1 MAIPAPFGAA
11 PADEIL
17 IVDENL
23 DHSMSPRGSAA
34 WRHLRRN
41 PAFWIGAA
49 AVLVIVTGAAAAPL
63 LAPYDPN
70 FAIRG
75 SGLVDGHAVGPSSEF
90 WLGTDRL
97 GRDYFSRLLHGART
111 SLLVALSATTVA
123 AVLGTTVGMVAA
135 LAGTRRV
142 RVGGRRRGFDL
153 VLPVE
158 GLLMRLT
165 DAFLSFPTLL
175 LAIALAALFGA
186 SLLLLSVVIAGLLWT
201 TTARVVYSQTRA
213 ILTLDFIDA
222 SRALGVGHRRLLL
235 RHVLPHML
243 PLVVVYTT
251 LGIAAVVLFE
261 SILSFLG
268 AGVPAPAA
276 SWGTMISEHASYYRT
291 DPRLLLLPGAAI
303 AVTTLAFNLLGDA
316 LGDALDPRL
325 SSLA

>member
-11 PADEIL
+11 PADALPIA
-17 IVDENL
+17 DEGL
-23 DHSMSPRGSAA
+23 EHDTSLRGSPA

-41 PAFWIGAA
+41 PAFWIGAIAVILIVA
-49 AVLVIVTGAAAAPL
+49 AAAAAPII
-63 LAPYDPN
+63 APYDPN
-70 FAIRG
+70 FAIRET
-75 SGLVDGHAVGPSSEF
+75 GLVNGQPVGPTAEF

-97 GRDYFSRLLHGART
+97 GRDYLSRLLHGART

-135 LAGTRRV
+135 VAGTRRV
-142 RVGGRRRGFDL
+142 RIGGSRGFEI
-153 VLPVE
+153 VIPVE
-158 GLLMRLT
+158 AALMRLT

-201 TTARVVYSQTRA
+201 TTARVIFSQTRG
-213 ILTLDFIDA
+213 ILTLDFIEA
-222 SRALGVGHRRLLL
+222 SRALGVGQRRLLT
-235 RHVLPHML
+235 RHVLPHLL

-261 SILSFLG
+261 STLSFLG
-268 AGVPAPAA
+268 AGVPPPAA
-276 SWGTMISEHASYYRT
+276 SWGTMIAEHGSYYRT
-291 DPRLLLLPGAAI
+291 DPRLLILPGAAI
-303 AVTTLAFNLLGDA
+303 VVTTLAFNLLGDA